1 MHLILRRGSVL
12 GDPFRGVS
20 GLQTAGMGRGREGGE
35 DVHWAERL
43 SGRFPSATR
52 DYLPQGPGTVLG
64 GRCQRERKWQSV
76 GISKAEAGTAEQDL
90 ASESA
95 GSHLVF

>member
-52 DYLPQGPGTVLG
+52 DYLPQGPVTVLG
-64 GRCQRERKWQSV
+64 GRWQSV
-76 GISKAEAGTAEQDL
+76 GISKAGAGAAEQDL